1 MAFLKRPER
10 WLTLLALLASFSLH
24 PPRASAQTFW
34 TNDFDISEGD
44 VADTYTPLNN
54 QKGAVVDDSNNLYI
68 TFYDNRNK
76 SGSDDNFEIYLRKF
90 IYNFGSPY
98 IMRAT
103 FASNPSKF
111 PSIATL
117 NWGVGD
123 AATAADSGRIYIA
136 WQDARLFS
144 IPPANT
150 APKSFTIF
158 FRTFQSNGGSGF
170 GPEFQVSEYDSVD
183 AATEPVVTVG
193 DSSRVWIVYPK
204 SNNNN
209 ADEDLY
215 YAVYNSAAR
224 TMSAVQPLVLDPLAR
239 ATQPS
244 IVATRDG
251 KVNLVWSDSRSGRQ
265 EIWYK
270 QYVPGVGWSADQQI
284 VFSSGTAST
293 PSISAT
299 YDGNLHVVWRDTRDA
314 NGEVYFKEYVPGVGW
329 DPVDTRITVN
339 TANQSDPQV
348 DADPMDNAYVVW
360 TDARNGSSNPDIF
373 YKERKV
379 GLWGLETS
387 LVGAATDTTNSLQRY
402 PTVTHDGLGST
413 YVAWTDARFP
423 SSNGKNLEAFYKVG
437 FSNVTGVEASPRETV
452 TRLLRNYP
460 NPFNPSTHVEFT
472 LGRDAAA
479 TLRVYD
485 VTGRLVRTLL
495 DSYVAAGRHT
505 VSWDGRDDRG
515 ITAASGVY
523 FMRLQAAGQY
533 LTRTVNLVK

>member
-10 WLTLLALLASFSLH
+10 WLSLLALLAAFTLH

-34 TNDFDISEGD
+34 TSDFDISEGD
-44 VADTYTPLNN
+44 VNETYTPLNN
-54 QKGAVVDDSNNLYI
+54 QRGAVVDDSNNLYI

-76 SGSDDNFEIYLRKF
+76 VANDNNFEIYFRKF
-90 IYNFGSPY
+90 IFNFGSPY
-98 IMRAT
+98 ITRVT
-103 FASNPSKF
+103 FASNPSEF

-123 AATAADSGRIYIA
+123 AATVADSGRIYLA

-144 IPPANT
+144 IPPLNT

-209 ADEDLY
+209 ADEELY
-215 YAVYNSAAR
+215 YAIYNSSAR
-224 TMSAVQPLVLDPLAR
+224 TMGAVQPLVVDPLAR

-244 IVATRDG
+244 IAATRDG
-251 KVNLVWSDSRSGRQ
+251 NVNLVWTDSRTGKQ
-265 EIWYK
+265 QIWYK
-270 QYVPGVGWSADQQI
+270 QFVPGVGWSADQEI

-299 YDGNLHVVWRDTRDA
+299 FDGNLHVVWRDTRDG
-314 NGEVYFKEYVPGVGW
+314 NSEIYYKEFSPILGW

-339 TANQSDPQV
+339 SASQTEPQV
-348 DADPMDNAYVVW
+348 DTDPLDNAYVVW
-360 TDARNGSSNPDIF
+360 TDTRNGTSNPDIY
-373 YKERKV
+373 YKNRLLGV
-379 GLWGLETS
+379 WGPETS
-387 LVGAATDTTNSLQRY
+387 LVGAGTDTTNSLQRY
-402 PTVTHDGLGST
+402 PTITHDGLGST

-423 SSNGKNLEAFYKVG
+423 ASIGKNLEAFYKIG
-437 FSNVTGVEASPRETV
+437 FNNVTGVETSPRETV

-460 NPFNPSTHVEFT
+460 NPFNPSTKVEFT
-472 LGRDAAA
+472 LGSDAAA

-485 VTGRLVRTLL
+485 VRGRLVRTLL

-515 ITAASGVY
+515 NASASGVY